1 MQNKSEIKMR
11 IVGWMGRQSY
21 KRMWFGYQ
29 KEVESKE
36 EAQKVIKELKERHG
50 KAVKDF
56 EYLEYGDRN
65 FFELIK
71 REGI

>member
-1 MQNKSEIKMR
+1 MSEIKMR

-29 KEVESKE
+29 KEVGSKE
-36 EAQKVIKELKERHG
+36 EAKELVAGMKKKHG